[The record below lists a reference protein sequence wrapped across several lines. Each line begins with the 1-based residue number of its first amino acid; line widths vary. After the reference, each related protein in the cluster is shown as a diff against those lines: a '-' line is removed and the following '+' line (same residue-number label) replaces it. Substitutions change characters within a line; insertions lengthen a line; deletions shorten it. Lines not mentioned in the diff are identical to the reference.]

1 MQPASQKIAPDHYDI
16 LLIGAGGAGMCLLL
30 AMHERGYLSGKRVLI
45 IEPDGKEANDRT
57 WCFWAKPDD
66 PIARSLGPVAGCC
79 SDYAWVQGQ
88 RQPLHPYRYYHL
100 RSADLYSHVKSIL
113 RQYPLVEWRQ
123 ASAGATTAAANGIRV
138 EADGE
143 HYFAKWVFDSRLNPQ
158 QQEYLSD
165 SDDLVWQSFFGW
177 RVRFPDEQIDTD
189 AIRLMDFSI
198 PQDGSTQFMYFLPT
212 AANEALV
219 EITRF
224 DRSPVS
230 QARAEALL
238 EDWTTGQFGAFEV
251 LETEAGRIPMTMRL
265 NAEKPFHDASAR
277 HIPIGTA
284 AGAVKG
290 STGYAFSRMFTHA
303 FGIVEAMQKD
313 TPCPAPFQEGRF
325 GFYDSLLLYLLARQP
340 AQGKRIFENL
350 FEQVPL
356 HKVLQFLD
364 EKTNLRQ
371 EIPILLSLPFKPF
384 LQALGEVYLF
394 PGRSIRS
401 GLNRALPLLLAVVA
415 LILQLTAPGVLVQLA
430 APLLLLGMIFPG
442 IPHGALDHHLSPA
455 GQLRGRRLV
464 QFVAAYLGIMA
475 LILAVWVFSPP
486 LGLVAFLLYSAWH
499 FGETDMQHWGAFQ
512 PAWALLHG
520 VSVLALILAT
530 HQVEFERY
538 LQALGLGDDLAFPTP
553 VMQSVAA
560 AGLAGLLGTGLFLP
574 VSARFSWLQTVCILL
589 IGAFLPLLLA
599 FGLYFIGVHS
609 LRGWRHL
616 QAGLKVSSIGLL
628 RRSLPFSLG
637 AFGLFA
643 LLILF
648 SYLADFPFEG
658 MIPGLFVFLAAI
670 SAPHIW
676 FMHRFYKVS

>member
-1 MQPASQKIAPDHYDI
+1 
-16 LLIGAGGAGMCLLL
+16 MCLLL
-30 AMHERGYLSGKRVLI
+30 AMHERGYLTGKRVLI
-45 IEPDGKEANDRT
+45 LEPDGKEANDRT
-57 WCFWAKPDD
+57 WCFWAKPGD
-66 PIARSLGPVAGCC
+66 PIALSLGPLAGCY
-79 SDYAWVQGQ
+79 SDFAWVQGQ
-88 RQPLHPYRYYHL
+88 RQALHPYRYYHL
-100 RSADLYSHVKSIL
+100 RSADLYSHVKTIL

-123 ASAGATTAAANGIRV
+123 ASAGETIAAENGIRV
-138 EADGE
+138 EAGGT
-143 HYFAKWVFDSRLNPQ
+143 HYHAGWVFDSRLSPR
-158 QQEYLSD
+158 QQEGLSL
-165 SDDLVWQSFFGW
+165 SKDLVWQSFFGW
-177 RVRFPDEQIDTD
+177 RVRFPEGHLDTD
-189 AIRLMDFSI
+189 TIRLMDFNV

-212 AANEALV
+212 GAGEALV

-224 DRSPVS
+224 DRLPISRD
-230 QARAEALL
+230 RAEALL
-238 EDWTTGQFGAFEV
+238 EEWITGQFGAFEV

-265 NAEKPFHDASAR
+265 NAEKPLHDASAR

-303 FGIVEAMQKD
+303 FGIVESIQKER
-313 TPCPAPFQEGRF
+313 PCPAPFQERRF
-325 GFYDSLLLYLLARQP
+325 GFYDSLLLHLLARQP
-340 AQGKRIFENL
+340 VQGKRIFESL
-350 FEQVPL
+350 FERIPVN
-356 HKVLQFLD
+356 KVLPFLD
-364 EKTNLRQ
+364 EKSSLLQ
-371 EIPILLSLPFKPF
+371 ETSILLSLPFKPF

-394 PGRSIRS
+394 PGRRTGEAIRS
-401 GLNRALPLLLAVVA
+401 SLSRALPLLLAAVA
-415 LILQLTAPGVLVQLA
+415 FILQLSAPGALQQLA
-430 APLLLLGMIFPG
+430 APLLLLGMVFPG

-486 LGLVAFLLYSAWH
+486 LGLAAFLLYSAWH
-499 FGETDMQHWGAFQ
+499 FGETDMQHWGAFR
-512 PAWALLHG
+512 PFRAMLHG
-520 VSVLALILAT
+520 VSVLAWILAT
-530 HQVEFERY
+530 HQVEFESY
-538 LQALGLGDDLAFPTP
+538 LQALGLGDDLAFQVP
-553 VMQSVAA
+553 VMQGVAI

-574 VSARFSWLQTVCILL
+574 ASARFSWFQTVCILL
-589 IGAFLPLLLA
+589 IGSFLPLLLA

-616 QAGLKVSSIGLL
+616 QAGLRVSSIGLL